1 MSISELGPLSVESRI
16 TLLINCILTGMKKT
30 RINNLSRRC
39 FLTRSTLATG
49 AIVTGAALRLPVSV
63 RAQSARPGNPL
74 RFPPDW
80 TGDALTVARTN
91 LAIWPGY
98 STAVSAINGGAPGP
112 TIRVRRG
119 QEFATR
125 VQNNLGEPLVLHWHG
140 VLAPERMDGHPRDQV
155 AAGQSYQVRFPV
167 RQRASTCWYHAHTD
181 QLTAEQA
188 YAGVAGLFIIED
200 PAEAA
205 FGLPS
210 GSHDVPLVFTDKRV
224 SASHQLVYA
233 PSMMDL
239 MSGYLGEVMLVNG
252 TPDPWL
258 SVDRGLYRLRLLNGS
273 NARIYK
279 VALSDGRPFHLIGTD
294 GGLLPV
300 PAGVTSVMLAPGQ
313 RLEILVDFSVYAA
326 GASVMLK
333 SLSFSGSGG
342 MMGGS
347 QQGTEMDLLR
357 FYVDSTATGNAL
369 VPALL
374 QPFLPMN
381 PSQASRTRVFTL
393 AMSGMTHTINAQL
406 FNMQRTDF
414 TVPFGDVEIWEYRN
428 TGTEPHPMHAHAA
441 LCQVLSRSSVASLP
455 PEDSGWK
462 DTVLVNAGETV
473 RVLTRFDTH
482 PGLFVHHCH
491 NLEHEDSGMMQN
503 FEVLPPP
510 TLTVRRDGT
519 SVTLSWPEAEQGWRL
534 ESSTETSGT
543 AWELVAQNPS
553 QAGGRWTVTVS
564 EATGRRFYRLVK
576 P

>member
-1 MSISELGPLSVESRI
+1 MKTNRRQFIGRTAQGAAMVAA
-16 TLLINCILTGMKKT
+16 GMQF
-30 RINNLSRRC
+30 LP
-39 FLTRSTLATG
+39 LTRL
-49 AIVTGAALRLPVSV
+49 

-74 RFPPDW
+74 RLPADW
-80 TGDALTVARTN
+80 SGDSLTVARAN

-98 STAVSAINGGAPGP
+98 STAVSAINGGVPGP
-112 TIRVRRG
+112 TIRVRSG
-119 QEFATR
+119 EEFAAR

-140 VLAPERMDGHPRDQV
+140 VLTPERMDGHPRDQV

-188 YAGVAGLFIIED
+188 YAGVAGFFIIED

-224 SASHQLVYA
+224 SASRQLVYA
-233 PSMMDL
+233 PSMMDV
-239 MSGYLGEVMLVNG
+239 MSGYLGDVMLVNG
-252 TPDPWL
+252 TPDAWL

-279 VALSDGRPFHLIGTD
+279 VALGDGRQFHLIGTD
-294 GGLLPV
+294 GGLLAARV
-300 PAGVTSVMLAPGQ
+300 SVTSVMLAPGQ
-313 RLEILVDFSVYAA
+313 RLEALVDFSAYAT
-326 GASVMLK
+326 GTSVVLK
-333 SLSFSGSGG
+333 SLSFPGGGG
-342 MMGGS
+342 MMGGP

-357 FYVDSTATGNAL
+357 FYVDSAATGNAT
-369 VPALL
+369 VPATL
-374 QPFLPMN
+374 QPFTPLN
-381 PSQASRTRVFTL
+381 PAQAKRTRVFTL
-393 AMSGMTHTINAQL
+393 AMSGMVHTINGQL
-406 FNMQRTDF
+406 LNMQRTDF
-414 TVPFGDVEIWEYRN
+414 SVPFGDVEIWEYRN

-441 LCQVLSRSSVASLP
+441 LCQVLSRSSAVSLP
-455 PEDSGWK
+455 PEDGGWK
-462 DTVLVNAGETV
+462 DTVLVNPGETV

-482 PGLFVHHCH
+482 SGVFVHHCH

-510 TLTVRRDGT
+510 TVAVRRDGA

-534 ESSTETSGT
+534 ESSVEPGGA
-543 AWELVAQNPS
+543 AWDLVAQNP
-553 QAGGRWTVTVS
+553 ALVGGRWTVTVS
-564 EATGRRFYRLVK
+564 ETTGRRFYRLVK